1 MIPSV
6 FTNPTASLLRDD
18 LFKDT
23 VAVFN
28 YLFQLRLLIGATT
41 YSREVAPGDY
51 TLVPS
56 DEDAA

>member
-1 MIPSV
+1 M
-6 FTNPTASLLRDD
+6 NPTVSLLRDD